1 MPLRILDT
9 SDISPESRNIP
20 AVLQY
25 DAAAGRFRL
34 KQIVNNSS
42 ILSSAAEDGD
52 IPDTLI
58 AELEENIQVEAITD
72 RKYDGGSF

>member
-34 KQIVNNSS
+34 KEIVNNSS

-52 IPDTLI
+52 IPDALME
-58 AELEENIQVEAITD
+58 ELQENIRVDAIED
-72 RKYDGGSF
+72 RNYDGGSF

>member
-72 RKYDGGSF
+72 RNYDGGSF